1 MTEKKQN
8 KFMSI
13 RTRLFLQVGLIMLV
27 AVAIIL
33 LLNNFLLP
41 EIYTLNEKRDM
52 VKVYKSIDGLSY
64 DQADYT
70 QSISG
75 YERAN
80 NFSIDV
86 YLTDG
91 TPIYYGTNELFAAE
105 GKITVSQ
112 RKEASDGSFFQILT
126 NEQSKSQYLVYGAH
140 LSMGGE
146 IEIYSQ
152 KDTVD
157 ANAALAALI
166 TSATSILALLIA
178 VVFIYFFTGKFTKPL
193 IKMSSVTK
201 KMAELDFSQA
211 CEINSNDE
219 IGLLSSSINEMS
231 RSLDNALM
239 DLSEKNKKLEEDI
252 EKEKTLEK
260 IRKDFISNVSH
271 ELKTPIS
278 IIRGYS
284 EGASLML
291 DSGETQAAKDYCGII
306 VNETEKMNALVLQLL
321 ELSMYESGS
330 VSVHSERFDIRSM
343 IEDYANDNEIKFRDN
358 GINFINEI
366 PQGCFGSGDTLKIGM
381 VVNNYISNAVSHAD
395 GEKLIKVSCE
405 EKKNAYRVS
414 VFNTGEH
421 IPDED
426 IDKIWISFYR
436 ADKARS
442 RSEGRFGLGLS
453 IVSAIQKL
461 HEQKFGVY
469 NTDGGVCF
477 WFDIKMAD

>member
-1 MTEKKQN
+1 MTEKRQK
-8 KFMSI
+8 KYMSI
-13 RTRLFLQVGLIMLV
+13 RTRLFLQVGLIMLI
-27 AVAIIL
+27 AIAIIL

-41 EIYTLNEKRDM
+41 EIYTLNEKRGM
-52 VKVYKSIDGLSY
+52 VRVYKSIDGLSY
-64 DQADYT
+64 EQADYT
-70 QSISG
+70 QSINA

-86 YLTDG
+86 YLNDG

-112 RKEASDGSFFQILT
+112 HKEESDGSFFEILT
-126 NEQSKSQYLVYGAH
+126 NEQSSAQYIVYGAP

-152 KDTVD
+152 KDTID

-166 TSATSILALLIA
+166 TSATSIVALLVA
-178 VVFIYFFTGKFTKPL
+178 GGFIYFYTGKFTKPL
-193 IKMSSVTK
+193 IKMSEVTK
-201 KMAELDFSQA
+201 KMASLDFSQP
-211 CEINSNDE
+211 CEVEGNDE
-219 IGLLSSSINEMS
+219 IGMLSSSINEMS
-231 RSLDNALM
+231 NSLDNALK
-239 DLSEKNKKLEEDI
+239 DLSEKNKKLVDDI

-284 EGASLML
+284 EGATMML
-291 DSGETQAAKDYCGII
+291 DSGETQSAKDYCGII

-330 VSVHSERFDIRSM
+330 VSVHSESFDICNM
-343 IEDYANDNEIKFRDN
+343 IEDYANDNEIKFREN
-358 GINFINEI
+358 GINFVNEI
-366 PQGCFGSGDTLKIGM
+366 PQGCFGSGDTLKLGM

-405 EKKNAYRVS
+405 DKGEAYRVS
-414 VFNTGEH
+414 VYNTGEH
-421 IPDED
+421 ISQDD

-461 HEQKFGVY
+461 HGQEYGVC
-469 NTDGGVCF
+469 NADGGVCF
-477 WFDIKMAD
+477 WFDIKKA